1 MFKMETV
8 WYQDTKLSL
17 LKSNFFDSSLKTLFT
32 TRLGGDTPKPL
43 QSFTL
48 SAKDYLSLKPYAEKN
63 LKIVCEILKA
73 PYENLIMPNQ
83 QHTDKIA
90 VIKTSADIQKI
101 HRGSYDGIVTNL
113 RNYPV
118 CLVFADCVP
127 ILMYDERKQ
136 VMACVHA
143 GWKGTAKFIAQKAVK
158 TMIEE
163 FNCDVRD
170 IKVEIGPAICQSCF
184 EVSTDVADQLGMSGK
199 IAYGNIFV
207 RNNDKVNVD
216 LKMLNK
222 HQLNAVG
229 IEKIDVSHICTCC
242 QNAFYYSY
250 RADKNITG
258 RHGMIAMIKE

>member
-101 HRGSYDGIVTNL
+101 HRGAYDGIVTNL

-158 TMIEE
+158 TMVEE